1 MDGKYWK
8 KVRWGRRGVMRRG
21 GKQRQIF
28 IIVLERFRKILEI
41 YRKILEIYRKVLESV
56 RTLSIE

>member
-1 MDGKYWK
+1 M
-8 KVRWGRRGVMRRG
+8 RWGRRGVMRRG

-41 YRKILEIYRKVLESV
+41 YRKILEIYGEVSESV
-56 RTLSIE
+56 GTLSIE